1 MGLAPVHDVVAT
13 ALSHSVGANTVYL
26 NLRAVERVRDRALS
40 EAGVLRGS
48 LSKASILSALLDAC
62 EEAFVETGHPA
73 VVVLNDHP
81 SWLLSNEAA
90 AEVVLEELKSVSSRV
105 MFIAACPEDAL
116 QPGDYAPSARPPAPV
131 PTAAA
136 ADSDAPMSDS
146 SNPFSTFAN
155 FFQGG
160 NGDNS
165 NARTGTGTFGRP
177 IFPSTLPPSI
187 LSGLLPPSMQPGN
200 QGMQPPSTSQ
210 QQQQGGMPFPP
221 GMLPPQ
227 GALVG
232 RSFQVVSPAVL
243 RIWFR

>member
-1 MGLAPVHDVVAT
+1 VHDVVAT
-13 ALSHSVGANTVYL
+13 ALSHSVGANTVHL

-40 EAGVLRGS
+40 EFGVPRGY
-48 LSKASILSALLDAC
+48 LSKANILSALLDAC

-105 MFIAACPEDAL
+105 MFIAACPEDIL

-131 PTAAA
+131 STAAA
-136 ADSDAPMSDS
+136 ADNDAPVADG
-146 SNPFSTFAN
+146 SNPFSAFSSL
-155 FFQGG
+155 FQGS
-160 NGDNS
+160 NS
-165 NARTGTGTFGRP
+165 NNNNARTGTGTFGKP
-177 IFPSTLPPSI
+177 IFPATLPPSI
-187 LSGLLPPSMQPGN
+187 LSGLLPPSMQQGT
-200 QGMQPPSTSQ
+200 QGMPPPSSQ
-210 QQQQGGMPFPP
+210 QQPQQGGMPFPP

-232 RSFQVVSPAVL
+232 RSFQVV
-243 RIWFR
+243 R

>member
-40 EAGVLRGS
+40 EAGVPRGA
-48 LSKASILSALLDAC
+48 LSKANILSALLDAC

-73 VVVLNDHP
+73 VVVINDHP

-136 ADSDAPMSDS
+136 ADIDTPMADG

-155 FFQGG
+155 FFQGSNSG
-160 NGDNS
+160 NSN
-165 NARTGTGTFGRP
+165 NARTGTGTFGKP

-187 LSGLLPPSMQPGN
+187 LSGLLPPSMQQGN
-200 QGMQPPSTSQ
+200 TGIQPPTTPQQ

-221 GMLPPQ
+221 GMMPPQ

-232 RSFQVVSPAVL
+232 RSFQVVSL
-243 RIWFR
+243 YG